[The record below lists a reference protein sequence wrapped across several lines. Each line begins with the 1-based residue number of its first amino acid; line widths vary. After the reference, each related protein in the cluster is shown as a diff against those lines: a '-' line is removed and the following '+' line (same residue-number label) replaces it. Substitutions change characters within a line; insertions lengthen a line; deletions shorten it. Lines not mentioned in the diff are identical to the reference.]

1 MSFHKSCF
9 EQQALSKSEKELL
22 QEITNFEIDTSINDT
37 NPIRE
42 IFKNFLRFELESM
55 IEFPD
60 ATPFYENKKQLEKI
74 LEKL

>member
-1 MSFHKSCF
+1 MSFHKSRF

-22 QEITNFEIDTSINDT
+22 QEITNFEIDISINDT

-42 IFKNFLRFELESM
+42 IFKALLHFELESM
-55 IEFPD
+55 IEYPD
-60 ATPFYENKKQLEKI
+60 ATPFYKKKKQLEKI